1 MKSIN
6 IFLASIL
13 GALLTATFG
22 TSAAVADNSPMDNE
36 GLMIVKARVHAAIPQ
51 QRQTITGTLVR
62 SPLLKREK
70 KLISNSIGG
79 EISSTFFFDDTF
91 SGEIGLGITGY
102 KLKNLAPINNAYSSS
117 SLVVQKNKAK
127 QVYFMPL
134 SAIVQVNLPIP
145 GDFRPYLGLGYYYG
159 FMNSSAKL
167 IKFTNTHGPVF
178 QVGFDVWA
186 DEGFGFNFDVKKYI
200 ASSKLKYHP
209 NVAPIRGKF
218 TFNPWTISAGIGYKF

>member
-6 IFLASIL
+6 IFLAGIL
-13 GALLTATFG
+13 GLSLTAALGAST
-22 TSAAVADNSPMDNE
+22 AIADHPPMDNE
-36 GLMIVKARVHAAIPQ
+36 GLMIVKARVHTAIPQ
-51 QRQTITGTLVR
+51 QRQKIHGTLVR
-62 SPLLKREK
+62 TELPKREK
-70 KLISNSIGG
+70 KLFANSIGG

-117 SLVVQKNKAK
+117 ALVVHKNKAK

-134 SAIVQVNLPIP
+134 SAIVQINLPIP
-145 GDFRPYLGLGYYYG
+145 GDFRPYVGLGYHYG

-167 IKFTNTHGPVF
+167 AKFSNTHGPVF
-178 QVGFDVWA
+178 QFGFDVWA
-186 DEGFGFNFDVKKYI
+186 QDGLGFNFDVKKYI
-200 ASSKLKYHP
+200 ARSTVKYHE
-209 NVAPIRGKF
+209 NVAPVKGKF